1 VGQIIPALL
10 TRVARRCDA
19 ALGIEAEWVQPIVM
33 TACCSGMLVAALALL
48 IVGV

>member
-1 VGQIIPALL
+1 MGQIMPALL
-10 TRVARRCDA
+10 MRVAQRCDA